1 MATQTIARRR
11 PLRGVYWK
19 RTDQEPQP
27 IPVGS
32 RAGKHTLRHSYAQH
46 LLVHGIQVNYL
57 SHWLGR

>member
-19 RTDQEPQP
+19 STDEEPRT

-32 RAGKHTLRHSYAQH
+32 RTGKHTLRNSYPQH
-46 LLVHGIQVNYL
+46 LPAHGIRINYL
-57 SHWLGR
+57 SRWLGR

>member
-19 RTDQEPQP
+19 STDQEPQP

-32 RAGKHTLRHSYAQH
+32 RVGTHTIRHSYARR
-46 LLVHGIQVNYL
+46 LLVHGIRTNYL
-57 SHWLGR
+57 SRWLGR